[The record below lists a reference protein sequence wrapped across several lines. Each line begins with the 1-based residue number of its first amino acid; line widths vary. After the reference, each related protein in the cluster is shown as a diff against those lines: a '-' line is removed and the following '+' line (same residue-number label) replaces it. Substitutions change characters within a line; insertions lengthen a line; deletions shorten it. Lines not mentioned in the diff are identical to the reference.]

1 VAAVSM
7 SRRTLALVLAVALAL
22 LATLA
27 LYSYVKSLEDKA
39 YNNAKVVDV
48 FVAKQDIAAGVSGDT
63 AGSQGLIERR
73 QIPAKVVPAGAIT
86 SLTEISGKIAVV
98 QIYKDEIIVGP
109 RFAVPGTNAARVLP
123 IGNGKQA
130 ISVQVGQVPGVAG
143 FVQPGDRVSMIVSAE
158 NPKINAKAS
167 GTFTKFVLQ
176 NLDVIAVGSRVAAQ
190 TAATAAQTPEQQQ
203 QQQQACCVL
212 TFAVS
217 AQQAEIIAFSA
228 LHGQMYFTLLP
239 DAKQPNVSTP
249 GRSLLNLFS

>member
-1 VAAVSM
+1 M

-27 LYSYVKSLEDKA
+27 LYSYIKSVEDRA
-39 YNNAKVVDV
+39 FNGSKVVKV

-73 QIPAKVVPAGAIT
+73 EIPAKVVPAGAIT

-109 RFAVPGTNAARVLP
+109 RFAQPGSSSASPLRSS
-123 IGNGKQA
+123 IGDGKQA
-130 ISVQVGQVPGVAG
+130 ISVQVGQVAGVAG
-143 FVQPGDRVSMIVSAE
+143 FIQPGDRVSMIASAE
-158 NPKINAKAS
+158 NPRINAKAS
-167 GTFTKFVLQ
+167 GTFTKFILQ
-176 NLDVIAVGSRVAAQ
+176 NLDVIAVGSRVVAQ
-190 TAATAAQTPEQQQ
+190 TTSTAAQTPEQAQ

-212 TFAVS
+212 TFSVTG
-217 AQQAEIIAFSA
+217 QQAELIAFAS
-228 LHGQMYFTLLP
+228 LHAQMYFTLLP
-239 DAKQPNVSTP
+239 PSTNPPPPVNTP